1 MKLRGLFSQIRD
13 KIINVYSFLT
23 HEEEIFY
30 FAASLSFYTIFAI
43 IPLLFII
50 LSVISVFPNFQ
61 NMMVDF
67 KEMIISILIPTHIEA
82 FTQMLDSFMKQAS
95 RMGLVGFVYVGI
107 TSLLFF
113 RNYEF
118 ITARMFNSKPRR
130 FLDSLKAYWIMITFF
145 PTMIGFLFYINM
157 QVREFFH
164 GYKMYLLF
172 VNSLSLFLA
181 TLLFI
186 ILFRVSANKPLIKR
200 ILIGSSFICAC
211 IWFIFKWGFLYYISY
226 NKIYPSF
233 YGSISILIVF
243 MLWIYVSWTILLFGM
258 RFCEG
263 ISIFAESKKASP
275 PGDA

>member
-1 MKLRGLFSQIRD
+1 MKLKALFLQTRSRIT
-13 KIINVYSFLT
+13 NLYNFLT

-50 LSVISVFPNFQ
+50 LSIISMFPNFQ
-61 NMMVDF
+61 NMMSDF
-67 KEMIISILIPTHIEA
+67 KGAIASILIPTHVDF

-95 RMGLVGFVYVGI
+95 TMGIVGFVYMGI

-118 ITARMFNSKPRR
+118 ITSRMFNSKPRN

-145 PTMIGFLFYINM
+145 PTVIAFLFYINM
-157 QVREFFH
+157 QLKRIFQV
-164 GYKMYLLF
+164 YKIHLIFINSFSLL
-172 VNSLSLFLA
+172 L
-181 TLLFI
+181 TTILFI
-186 ILFRVSANKPLIKR
+186 VLFRVSANKILVKR
-200 ILIGSSFICAC
+200 ILIGSSFVCAC
-211 IWFIFKWGFLYYISY
+211 IWFIFKWLFLYYISY

-233 YGSISILIVF
+233 YGSISILIIF
-243 MLWIYVSWTILLFGM
+243 MLWIYASWTILLFGM

-263 ISIFAESKKASP
+263 ISIFAEHKTKKGIAK
-275 PGDA
+275 